1 MGCRDGIIWVRFR
14 PSNNVLSR
22 VVGAKFKMH
31 SPYEEEDERGHEEGR
46 DERGSDDVRVR
57 VGGEQH
63 KPVHG

>member
-1 MGCRDGIIWVRFR
+1 MTMGRFPEFVRKWET
-14 PSNNVLSR
+14 R